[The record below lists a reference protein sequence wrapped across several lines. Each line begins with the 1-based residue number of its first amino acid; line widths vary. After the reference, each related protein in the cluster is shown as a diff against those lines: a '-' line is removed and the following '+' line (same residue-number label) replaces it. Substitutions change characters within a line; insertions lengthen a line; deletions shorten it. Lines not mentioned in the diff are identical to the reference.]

1 MITFKIRVILIC
13 IMINSAY
20 LNLHAQNFFSESQS
34 NTNEGLD
41 VEYFSQQEPEFQTN
55 SASFDDDVDD
65 QGVPLDNWLYILTF
79 AGIGIG
85 IYYLKL
91 KNLVKV

>member
-1 MITFKIRVILIC
+1 MITFKIRVILVC

-85 IYYLKL
+85 FYFLRK
-91 KNLVKV
+91 KPSMN